1 MPSTQ
6 AQGSPVVDPTS
17 EARRPDT
24 ATDAVG
30 RRAGYLVAAAIN
42 VVVLWVA
49 HHLLEWGWPSFL
61 TPDFDEVLPIISA
74 SCLVAIAFDLVLTV
88 RDPRWLRTLGDVVG
102 AVIGFAAAWRTYV
115 VFPFDFAGW
124 GTDWSWLVRT
134 ILVVAMFGC
143 AIAAVV
149 GVVGLVRRAGR

>member
-1 MPSTQ
+1 MPSTK
-6 AQGSPVVDPTS
+6 ARGSPVVDPTS

-115 VFPFDFAGW
+115 VFPFDFSGW
-124 GTDWSWLVRT
+124 GTDWSWLLRT